1 MIIRAMYNRVTKMTL
16 KTLVQINGAKIIT
29 LVSTDFFMFERLLT
43 TSIMPIVAVILN
55 IAVYILVGT
64 QYGWEYSGILLLLW
78 ILSIIG

>member
-1 MIIRAMYNRVTKMTL
+1 MTL

>member
-1 MIIRAMYNRVTKMTL
+1 
-16 KTLVQINGAKIIT
+16 LVQINGAKIIT

-43 TSIMPIVAVILN
+43 TSIMPIVAMILN

>member
-1 MIIRAMYNRVTKMTL
+1 MTL

-43 TSIMPIVAVILN
+43 TSIMPIVAMILN